1 MAEIISAIVNI
12 LYHMKLIGCYFFLVL
27 FFIACAKDSSTQKFQ
42 SSRNNI
48 VDVRGQIVAIELE
61 NPGISLYT
69 YFQIVDKYL
78 VFADWKGYDNLI
90 HLFDKNNFEH
100 VVSTVPDEKH
110 GKFHVFDQGKR
121 KLLSFDVDCLDAY
134 PDYKF
139 TIKTSYY
146 TIVL

>member
-1 MAEIISAIVNI
+1 M
-12 LYHMKLIGCYFFLVL
+12 
-27 FFIACAKDSSTQKFQ
+27 
-42 SSRNNI
+42 
-48 VDVRGQIVAIELE
+48 
-61 NPGISLYT
+61 
-69 YFQIVDKYL
+69 
-78 VFADWKGYDNLI
+78 I

-100 VVSTVPDEKH
+100 VVSTVTDEKH

-121 KLLSFDVDCLDAY
+121 KLLSFDVDSLVAY

>member
-27 FFIACAKDSSTQKFQ
+27 FFIACAKDSSTEKFQ

-69 YFQIVDKYL
+69 YFEIVDKYL

-100 VVSTVPDEKH
+100 VVSTGTLGQGPNDITHMAVLFLMKSMGNSMSLTKEKEN
-110 GKFHVFDQGKR
+110 
-121 KLLSFDVDCLDAY
+121 C
-134 PDYKF
+134 
-139 TIKTSYY
+139 
-146 TIVL
+146 

>member
-1 MAEIISAIVNI
+1 MFHYGGNHFRHSQHIISYETDW
-12 LYHMKLIGCYFFLVL
+12 LLFFLVL
-27 FFIACAKDSSTQKFQ
+27 FFIACAKDSSSEKFQ
-42 SSRNNI
+42 SSRKNI

-100 VVSTVPDEKH
+100 VVSTGTLGQGPNDITHMAVLFLMKSMENSMSLTKEKEN
-110 GKFHVFDQGKR
+110 
-121 KLLSFDVDCLDAY
+121 C
-134 PDYKF
+134 
-139 TIKTSYY
+139 
-146 TIVL
+146 

>member
-27 FFIACAKDSSTQKFQ
+27 FFIACAKDSSTEKFQ

-69 YFQIVDKYL
+69 YFQIVDSILFSLIGKDTTIWFIYL
-78 VFADWKGYDNLI
+78 TKI
-90 HLFDKNNFEH
+90 I
-100 VVSTVPDEKH
+100 
-110 GKFHVFDQGKR
+110 
-121 KLLSFDVDCLDAY
+121 LSMW
-134 PDYKF
+134 
-139 TIKTSYY
+139 
-146 TIVL
+146 